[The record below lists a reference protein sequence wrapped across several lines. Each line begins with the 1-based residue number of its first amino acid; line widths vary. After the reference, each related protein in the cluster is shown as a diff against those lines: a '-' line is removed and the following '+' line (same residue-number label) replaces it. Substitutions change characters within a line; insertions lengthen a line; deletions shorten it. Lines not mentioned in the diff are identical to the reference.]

1 MLSWLTHRQKKC
13 HSSFLF
19 IGIHFR
25 QEEDSQQRGMNHLI
39 SVWGTPEKN
48 TQGTLRRGTGE
59 RGREAGTTTNNHKIK
74 NKSKNKN
81 AKAAREKNV
90 NICLWPA
97 HAFDAVRQRTPTHT
111 HTNTGKQ
118 SQTSSHT
125 KAPTHIGTNTPH
137 VVWQAPFAIS

>member
-90 NICLWPA
+90 NICLWPKL
-97 HAFDAVRQRTPTHT
+97 AFDAVRQRTHT
-111 HTNTGKQ
+111 HTNTSKQ

-125 KAPTHIGTNTPH
+125 KAHTHIGTNTPH
-137 VVWQAPFAIS
+137 AVWQAPFAIL